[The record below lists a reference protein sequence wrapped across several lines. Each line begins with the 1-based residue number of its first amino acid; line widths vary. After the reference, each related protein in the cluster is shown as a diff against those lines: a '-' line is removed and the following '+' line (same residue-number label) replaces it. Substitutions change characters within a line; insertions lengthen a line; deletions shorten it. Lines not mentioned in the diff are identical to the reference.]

1 MEPKEIAAGIIKAGY
16 TQQLIGD
23 ITGFSLSNVNAVV
36 YQRKGNSSKNPII
49 RAAIAIVL
57 KTPVD
62 EVFKDH
68 IQYYCRI
75 YSILVNGEKVVN
87 GKP

>member
-1 MEPKEIAAGIIKAGY
+1 MESKEIAKGIIEAGY
-16 TQQLIGD
+16 TQKLIGE
-23 ITGFSLSNVNAVV
+23 ILGFTLSNVNAVV
-36 YQRKGNSSKNPII
+36 YQRPGNSSKNPII
-49 RAAIAIVL
+49 RAAVAIIL
-57 KTPVD
+57 KSPVD

-75 YSILVNGEKVVN
+75 YSILVNGDKSVN